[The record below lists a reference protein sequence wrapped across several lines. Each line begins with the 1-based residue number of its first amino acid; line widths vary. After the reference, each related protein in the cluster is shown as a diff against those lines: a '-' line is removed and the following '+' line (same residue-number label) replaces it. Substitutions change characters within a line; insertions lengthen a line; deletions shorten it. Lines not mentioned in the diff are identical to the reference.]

1 MYIYNSIP
9 HIINTL
15 NLGKELLQVLFEK
28 RKSMPFRYEYALDI
42 IDEHKLNIL
51 IEREV
56 IRRNGPYIELDDH
69 YLSFFELLLEANE
82 GSRAPSSDRKTRWVF
97 Q

>member
-28 RKSMPFRYEYALDI
+28 RKSAFPA
-42 IDEHKLNIL
+42 
-51 IEREV
+51 
-56 IRRNGPYIELDDH
+56 P
-69 YLSFFELLLEANE
+69 
-82 GSRAPSSDRKTRWVF
+82 PSSPLSSALAVVCLPSWRREHWPASATAK
-97 Q
+97 

>member
-28 RKSMPFRYEYALDI
+28 RNRCLSDMNMPWISLM
-42 IDEHKLNIL
+42 NI
-51 IEREV
+51 
-56 IRRNGPYIELDDH
+56 
-69 YLSFFELLLEANE
+69 S
-82 GSRAPSSDRKTRWVF
+82 
-97 Q
+97 

>member
-28 RKSMPFRYEYALDI
+28 RKSAFPA
-42 IDEHKLNIL
+42 
-51 IEREV
+51 
-56 IRRNGPYIELDDH
+56 PP
-69 YLSFFELLLEANE
+69 LS
-82 GSRAPSSDRKTRWVF
+82 P
-97 Q
+97 